1 MSEDVKHEKDIKR
14 FSFSRLKTFQNCSKK
29 HHYQYVEQIETEE
42 TESTIPG
49 KLFHKAIELYLNG
62 EDPTPPLTEFD
73 TLCRQGKLQLDPG
86 LLSDVFQSYINYYKN
101 DLFKEKTLMVE
112 GNIEEK
118 LEDEDYLTMVV
129 DHVFEENNLIVIRD
143 HKTTLKPLK
152 YTWDDVTNNQQLL
165 LYVPYVEEKLG
176 VKVNAVEIDEIRIA
190 RLEAVPI
197 NLNGKPTVDK
207 KKLELVTKEAYLAKL
222 SELGLDDAPEYKYII
237 EFFEKRGHPLFQRIR
252 VQLLDGKSVRAN
264 LEDMW
269 NTYKTIKAQ
278 PGPSRNRSILCNYC
292 PFKDICNL
300 DMANPSQSDR
310 KIIIDNLKSK

>member
-1 MSEDVKHEKDIKR
+1 MSNEKDIKR
-14 FSFSRLKTFQNCSKK
+14 FSFSRFKTFQNCSRK
-29 HHYQYVEQIETEE
+29 HYYQYVEQIEVEE

-62 EDPTPPLTEFD
+62 EDPSEPLKEFD

-86 LLSDVFQSYINYYKN
+86 LLTDVFQQYINYYS
-101 DLFKEKTLMVE
+101 KEIQIEKSLMVE
-112 GNIEEK
+112 GNLEEK
-118 LEDEDYLTMVV
+118 LEDEDYLVMVV
-129 DHVFEENNLIVIRD
+129 DHVVEVDKLIVIRD

-152 YTWDDVTNNQQLL
+152 YTWDDVNNNQQLL
-165 LYVPYVEEKLG
+165 LYVPYVEEKLN
-176 VKVNAVEIDEIRIA
+176 VKVNAVEIDEVRIA

-207 KKLELVTKEAYLAKL
+207 KKLELVTKEAYMNKL
-222 SELGLDDAPEYKYII
+222 MELGLDDAPEYKYVID
-237 EFFEKRGHPLFQRIR
+237 FLTKRGHPLFQRIR

-269 NTYKTIKAQ
+269 NTYKTIKAA
-278 PGPSRNRSILCNYC
+278 PGSSRNRSPLCNYC

-300 DMANPSQSDR
+300 DMGDPSQTDR
-310 KIIIDNLKSK
+310 QIVIDNLKRK